1 MTKHS
6 EPIPFMGIVELDDDS
21 LDVDKKL
28 FSKTQQEVADEL
40 GTSRSVV
47 SITERRALK
56 KFKAAF
62 ESKFNKDDFI

>member
-1 MTKHS
+1 MTKQV
-6 EPIPFMGIVELDDDS
+6 EFIPFMGIVEIDDDS

-28 FSKTQQEVADEL
+28 FFKTQQEVANEL

-62 ESKFNKDDFI
+62 ESKFKKDDFI